1 MYVVNQ
7 NIQAKYICISST
19 EKQWTKLSRRVQ
31 YDYSRSRVTVDLT
44 VDAPREQQQL
54 GHSVKCLSPRYLELT
69 DSPGTRLFVSH
80 DTWSWLT
87 LPGRGSSRATILGV
101 DWLYRITTETRLFQS
116 HDTWT
121 WLTLQGRGWSR
132 PRYLELTDSS
142 PGTRLFMSHDTW
154 SWLTLQGRGLSRA
167 SILRVDWLYLGSPGT
182 RLFKSHD
189 TWRKLTTV
197 SLLGRDKTRRNQQLI
212 ARQNTELFDFR
223 K

>member
-69 DSPGTRLFVSH
+69 DSPVTRLFV
-80 DTWSWLT
+80 
-87 LPGRGSSRATILGV
+87 
-101 DWLYRITTETRLFQS
+101 
-116 HDTWT
+116 
-121 WLTLQGRGWSR
+121 
-132 PRYLELTDSS
+132 
-142 PGTRLFMSHDTW
+142 SHDTW